1 MTVLEPMPERGRRMA
16 ALRRVSFAAT
26 ALALVIAFGLTLSGI
41 ASTEGTVRPGGQAA
55 TLAAKARDTSTASAR
70 HRACPHRRGAAR
82 GEPGR
87 V

>member
-1 MTVLEPMPERGRRMA
+1 MA

-41 ASTEGTVRPGGQAA
+41 ASTEGTLRPDGQAA
-55 TLAAKARDTSTASAR
+55 TLAAKARDTATISAR
-70 HRACPHRRGAAR
+70 HRECRRHRDAAR
-82 GEPGR
+82 GESGR